1 MKYIKTTSEML
12 DDLRG
17 AMLAKIGHAPE
28 IVQITDKLERFDT
41 AKKGDKCGWYVC
53 YEFSYTAKDDTGKT
67 SRHFA
72 LSAAFGNWKEGYTH
86 KFNSFSESAL
96 DRKAIAELKR
106 IRKAQADTQRAERER
121 LARRAQEKAWSMLEE
136 SEPATHAFPYLMR
149 KKAQAHGSLQYGDVL
164 INALRDLDGVT
175 HNVQTIAADGTKRF
189 LFGGRKKGLFCVI
202 SDLPD
207 VFALMNP
214 EGVYLCEGWATG
226 ASLYE
231 AYGLPVLV
239 AFDAGNLLSVAQAY
253 RARYPN
259 IPITL
264 CADNDRKTPINTGV
278 TKAHEVAAKVVGVDV
293 MIPEFPAHAPIE
305 LSDFNDAVNYY
316 NSSMEVAA

>member
-1 MKYIKTTSEML
+1 MKYIKTTSELL

-17 AMLAKIGHAPE
+17 VMLAKIGHAPE

-53 YEFSYTAKDDTGKT
+53 HEFSYTATDDAGKT

-106 IRKAQADTQRAERER
+106 IRKAQADTQRAERAR
-121 LARRAQEKAWSMLEE
+121 LAELARNKAASIWQQAQ
-136 SEPATHAFPYLMR
+136 PASHNHPYLMR
-149 KKAQAHGSLQYGDVL
+149 KQIQSHGIRQYADKL
-164 INALRDLDGVT
+164 LCPLHDLDGT
-175 HNVQTIAADGTKRF
+175 IHNLQTITADGTKRF
-189 LFGGRKKGLFCVI
+189 LFGGRKKGLFFLIGAVL
-202 SDLPD
+202 D
-207 VFALMNP
+207 NP
-214 EGVYLCEGWATG
+214 EGVFIAEGFATG
-226 ASLYE
+226 ASLHG
-231 AYGLPVLV
+231 AYGLPVIV

-264 CADNDRKTPINTGV
+264 CADNDRKTPGNPGV
-278 TKAHEVAAKVVGVDV
+278 TKAKEVAAKVVGIDLI
-293 MIPEFPAHAPIE
+293 IPEFPDNAPIE
-305 LSDFNDAVNYY
+305 LSDFNDAVTYFNRV
-316 NSSMEVAA
+316 EVAA